1 MLRLIQL
8 MWLQYSLSYSQLSE
22 FLHQP
27 QVHLCLAVAN
37 KRLLQSLPCAC
48 CGIEQPR
55 MDVLLEACYIIGNK
69 EKVFTVRVMRQWNR
83 LPRDVTDA
91 PSLETLK
98 VRLDEA
104 LSI

>member
-1 MLRLIQL
+1 MRKSLRSGVLGR
-8 MWLQYSLSYSQLSE
+8 WDV
-22 FLHQP
+22 FL
-27 QVHLCLAVAN
+27 VLASCCLAVAN
-37 KRLLQSLPCAC
+37 KRLLQSLPCAS

-55 MDVLLEACYIIGNK
+55 MDVLPEACYIIGNK

-98 VRLDEA
+98 VRPHGA
-104 LSI
+104 LSTFSICR